1 MIDRG
6 VVAAHAL
13 EFSRFL
19 GAVKAAV
26 EARLVTLL
34 TERAAA
40 RASAGPEAADVL
52 ANARDLTLRGGKR
65 YRAGMLAATYFA
77 VASRRGPVDV
87 GALDDTVLGGG
98 VALELLQSYLLV
110 QDDWMDGDVER
121 RGGPSA
127 HVALARSLGSAHRGE
142 CGAIMAGD
150 YLFGLAVESLAS
162 VPAPAERV
170 LEALKFFTRVHED
183 VVVGQ
188 VLDTVATNADI
199 EVLHALKTGSYTVR
213 GPVLLGAIL
222 GGATPADVE
231 LLSAYADPI
240 GVAFQL
246 RDDLI
251 GVFGTE
257 QEAGRPA
264 GSDLRSAKNTAVMRE
279 AFPRLS
285 KDDRAIVDAVWGKP
299 DSDAAAIA
307 AAVRVIER
315 SGARRAVEA
324 RLFELCADAETRAS
338 RMPYAEL
345 PRALLV
351 GGAAALRSI
360 PKPSA
365 SEGAP

>member
-1 MIDRG
+1 MTEADLDAR
-6 VVAAHAL
+6 AR
-13 EFSRFL
+13 EFSEFL

-26 EARLVTLL
+26 EARLVKMLD
-34 TERAAA
+34 ERANA

-52 ANARDLTLRGGKR
+52 AKARDLTLRGGKR

-77 VASRRGPVDV
+77 VASQRGPVDV
-87 GALDDTVLGGG
+87 AKLDETLLGGG

-127 HVALARSLGSAHRGE
+127 HVALARSLGSAHKGA
-142 CGAIMAGD
+142 CAAIMAGD
-150 YLFGLAVESLAS
+150 FLFGLAIEALTS
-162 VPAPAERV
+162 VPSAPERIV
-170 LEALKFFTRVHED
+170 EALKFFMRVHED

-188 VLDTVATNADI
+188 VLDTVAVNADI

-213 GPVLLGAIL
+213 GPVLLGA
-222 GGATPADVE
+222 
-231 LLSAYADPI
+231 LLAGSSREDTDLLTAYAEPI

-264 GSDLRSAKNTAVMRE
+264 ASDLRSAKNTAVMRE

-285 KDDRAIVDAVWGKP
+285 KEDRALVDAVWGKP
-299 DSDAAAIA
+299 ESDAESIA
-307 AAVRVIER
+307 RAVGAVER
-315 SGARRAVEA
+315 CGARRAVEA
-324 RLFELCADAETRAS
+324 RLFELCSDAEARAAA
-338 RMPYAEL
+338 MPYAAK
-345 PRALLV
+345 PKALLV

-360 PKPSA
+360 PK
-365 SEGAP
+365 GAPHRDVA